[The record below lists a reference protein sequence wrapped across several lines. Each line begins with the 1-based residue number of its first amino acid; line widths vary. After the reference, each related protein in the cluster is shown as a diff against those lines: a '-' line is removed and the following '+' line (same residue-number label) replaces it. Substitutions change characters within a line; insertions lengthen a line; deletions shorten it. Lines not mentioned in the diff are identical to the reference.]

1 MRPTTPDPRTVTLGL
16 MLVLMGMVL
25 FVLRSCFVSLGNELS
40 DVLMSGIRRTLSP
53 FRASAHADASSRPFA
68 SRFRSATTY
77 TSPYLAFLRNLADVR
92 ISLISHSYLY

>member
-1 MRPTTPDPRTVTLGL
+1 VRPTTPDPRTVTLGL

-40 DVLMSGIRRTLSP
+40 DVLMSGIR
-53 FRASAHADASSRPFA
+53 PFA